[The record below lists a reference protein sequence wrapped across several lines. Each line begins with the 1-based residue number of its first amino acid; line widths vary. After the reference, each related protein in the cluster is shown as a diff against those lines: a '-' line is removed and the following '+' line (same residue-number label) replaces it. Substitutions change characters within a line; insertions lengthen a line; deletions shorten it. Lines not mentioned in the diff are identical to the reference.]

1 MSAMPASRQRG
12 LSVVETLVGLAIGLF
27 IVGGALKLF
36 ADHLGVN
43 RHLLLEARVHQDL
56 RASADLIA
64 RDLRRA
70 GHWEHAASGVWL
82 TPETAPP
89 PNPHAAIE
97 GSAGSGLSYSYDR
110 GAAQVGSAGFRLVDG
125 RIQLRT
131 APETWQEATDPA
143 VLRVTRLDIVPV
155 AREVDLLSRCA
166 IAACPLGEA
175 SCPPRLVIR
184 QIDIA
189 LQGQAV
195 ADARVVREIRET
207 VRVRND
213 QVVGSCPAP

>member
-1 MSAMPASRQRG
+1 MSAAPASRQRG
-12 LSVVETLVGLAIGLF
+12 LSVVETLVGLAVGLV

-36 ADHLGVN
+36 AANLAAN
-43 RHLLLEARVHQDL
+43 RRLLLEARVNQDL

-82 TPETAPP
+82 APETVPP
-89 PNPHAAIE
+89 ANPRAAIT
-97 GSAGSGLSYSYDR
+97 GSAGTGLSYSYDR
-110 GAAQVGSAGFRLVDG
+110 GAAQVGSAGFRLADG

-131 APETWQEATDPA
+131 APETWQDVTDPA
-143 VLRVTRLDIVPV
+143 VLRVTRLGIVPT

-166 IAACPLGEA
+166 VAACPPGQP
-175 SCPPRLVIR
+175 SCPPHLVIR
-184 QIDIA
+184 QYDIA

-195 ADARVVREIRET
+195 ADARIVREIRET

-213 QVVGSCPAP
+213 QLVGSCPAP